1 MKKVKLAVI
10 GVGRIGPVHME
21 NLMRLSYMTEVVAV
35 CDLIE
40 EKAKHNAE
48 IAGARPYLDYIKML
62 ENEKI
67 DAVYV
72 TTPTNQH
79 DYVVNDCANAGKH
92 IFCEK
97 PIAENIKKAKGM
109 VECAKKNN
117 VKLQVGYQRRFCD
130 EHLGA
135 KKLIDEGKIGKPLIF
150 KSTSKDP
157 FPPPQWALNPETG
170 GGLYIDMNTH
180 DFDLARWLM
189 NDEIIK
195 LYANDAN
202 LLDLKYDIPNLVDNA
217 IVTFKYSRGAIGE
230 VDGNWNSKG
239 GNDARIEISGTEG
252 TIFIGKLTSSPV
264 YLFDENGLSNVFTF
278 KTDKYPHFIN
288 RFREGYFN
296 EDQAFVE
303 CVLHDKQPSVSGK
316 DGLEALKI
324 SFAALESSRTGSVV
338 TL

>member
-1 MKKVKLAVI
+1 MKKLKLAVI

-21 NLMRLSYMTEVVAV
+21 NLMRLSNIAEVVSV

-40 EKAKHNAE
+40 ERAKHNAD
-48 IAGARPYLDYIKML
+48 IAGARAYIDYKKML
-62 ENEKI
+62 ENEDI

-79 DYVVNDCANAGKH
+79 DYIVKDCANAGKH

-97 PIAENIKKAKGM
+97 PIAENLKKAAEM
-109 VECAKKNN
+109 VECAEKIK
-117 VKLQVGYQRRFCD
+117 VKFQVGYQRRFCD

-135 KKLIDEGKIGKPLIF
+135 KKLIDEGRIGKPLIF

-157 FPPPQWALNPETG
+157 FPPPEWALNPETG

-189 NDEIIK
+189 DDEIVK

-202 LLDLKYDIPNLVDNA
+202 LLGLKYNIPNLVDNA
-217 IVTFKYSRGAIGE
+217 IVTFKYSRGAIGA

-252 TIFIGKLTSSPV
+252 TIFIGKLNSHPV
-264 YLFDENGLSNVFTF
+264 YLFDENGVSNVFTF

-296 EDQAFVE
+296 EDRAFVE
-303 CVLHDKQPSVSGK
+303 CVLQGREPLISGR
-316 DGLEALKI
+316 DGLAALKI
-324 SFAALESSRTGSVV
+324 SFAALESSKTGSIV

>member
-21 NLMRLSYMTEVVAV
+21 NLMRLSDIAEVAAV
-35 CDLIE
+35 CDLIKE
-40 EKAKHNAE
+40 RARNNAD
-48 IAGARPYLDYIKML
+48 IAGSKAYTDYKKML
-62 ENEKI
+62 ENEDI

-79 DYVVNDCANAGKH
+79 DYVVKDCAKAGKH

-97 PIAENIKKAKGM
+97 PIAENITKAVEM
-109 VECAKKNN
+109 VECAKNN
-117 VKLQVGYQRRFCD
+117 KVKFQIGYQRRFCD
-130 EHLGA
+130 EHRGA
-135 KKLIDEGKIGKPLIF
+135 KKLIDEGRIGKPLIF

-157 FPPPQWALNPETG
+157 FPPPEWALNPDTG

-180 DFDLARWLM
+180 DFDLARWFM
-189 NDEIIK
+189 DDEIVK

-202 LLDLKYDIPNLVDNA
+202 LLGLKYNIPHLVDNA
-217 IVTFKYSRGAIGE
+217 IVTFKYSRGAIGA

-239 GNDARIEISGTEG
+239 GNDARVEISGTEG
-252 TIFIGKLTSSPV
+252 TIFIGKLNSSPV
-264 YLFDENGLSNVFTF
+264 YLFDENGVSNVFTF

-296 EDQAFVE
+296 EDRAFVE
-303 CVLHDKQPSVSGK
+303 CVLQDREPLISGS
-316 DGLEALKI
+316 DGLAALKI
-324 SFAALESSRTGSVV
+324 SFAALESSKTGEIVH
-338 TL
+338 L